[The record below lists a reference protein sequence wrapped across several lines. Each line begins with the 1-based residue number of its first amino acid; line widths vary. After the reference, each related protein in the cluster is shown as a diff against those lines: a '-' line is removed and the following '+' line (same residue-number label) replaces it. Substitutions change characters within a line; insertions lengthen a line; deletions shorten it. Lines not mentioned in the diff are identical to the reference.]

1 MTLDDDV
8 EDIMKKFR
16 KATRNRKPRK
26 DVLLKLGLITTEFLR
41 CEIFPKYPASEVN
54 TVINK
59 VLGGCDSRVIRDYK
73 KTVLPYCNVGS
84 SHIDNPKYIK
94 NLGEI
99 DVSFFVNLIPK
110 QHIGDFSPNT
120 TTS

>member
-26 DVLLKLGLITTEFLR
+26 DV
-41 CEIFPKYPASEVN
+41 
-54 TVINK
+54 
-59 VLGGCDSRVIRDYK
+59 
-73 KTVLPYCNVGS
+73 
-84 SHIDNPKYIK
+84 
-94 NLGEI
+94 
-99 DVSFFVNLIPK
+99 SFFVDLIPK